1 MEQRKVMVG
10 EAMITDSDGQAVARE
25 ATFHPTRVR
34 SGILAFFWAVTCVMV
49 LFAPNVISAQEE
61 TVSKPPPPKK
71 VQRPASYNQ
80 DPRGEAEVT
89 LCSQNLQNLGTY
101 AQSKARLFNITTE
114 EYELK
119 REALVRRFKRARCDV
134 IAVQELLGRSV
145 EEATETLQQLAKLLR
160 ARTNRVFEVVAAES
174 SDPLS
179 RVGFI
184 YALDRVD
191 LQNKLSYSRLELPKV
206 SQNERPR
213 QFIRPPMEAQ
223 FAVKPRGDAAPKVLT
238 VVNFHFKSKAGKER
252 DPVDL
257 EWETYRMQMAEAL
270 RTVAENRHAASFSSG
285 ESLLAVV
292 GDRNSNFD
300 AASARIL
307 EGALVLQQ
315 FRGEPQCRLTQRG
328 FPICRTG
335 SFRPARLF
343 SVITR
348 DPVLQ
353 SQQGTFK
360 FKGTFSFLDD
370 ILMPQES
377 LRAAF
382 ESFDRDSKYAAGII
396 RDYGEASD
404 HAMVYVTLNW

>member
-1 MEQRKVMVG
+1 MSLS
-10 EAMITDSDGQAVARE
+10 AA
-25 ATFHPTRVR
+25 VR
-34 SGILAFFWAVTCVMV
+34 SVRGSSVGISEIAWYLVQLSLVCCGLIILCPAIGS
-49 LFAPNVISAQEE
+49 PQEE
-61 TVSKPPPPKK
+61 TPKK
-71 VQRPASYNQ
+71 SVATRQAKKKASVYNP
-80 DPRGEAEVT
+80 DPRGQSEVT
-89 LCSQNLQNLGTY
+89 LCSQNLENLGTY
-101 AQSKARLFNITTE
+101 PQSKARLFNLSPE
-114 EYELK
+114 EYESK
-119 REALVRRFKRARCDV
+119 REALVRRFKEARCDV

-145 EEATETLQQLAKLLR
+145 DEATKTLGQLAKLLGE
-160 ARTNRVFEVVAAES
+160 RTNRSFEVLAAET

-184 YALDRVD
+184 YAIDRVEV
-191 LQNKLSYSRLELPKV
+191 QNKFSYERLELPKL
-206 SQNERPR
+206 SPTERPR
-213 QFIRPPMEAQ
+213 QFVRPPMEIQ
-223 FAVKPRGDAAPKVLT
+223 LLVKPREEASAKLLT

-270 RTVAENRHAASFSSG
+270 RRVAENRHASDFASG

-315 FRGEPQCRLTQRG
+315 FEGDPMCRLTKRG
-328 FPICRTG
+328 FPICKLG

-343 SVITR
+343 SVITG
-348 DPVLQ
+348 DPTLKG
-353 SQQGTFK
+353 QQGTFQ

-377 LRAAF
+377 LRTAF
-382 ESFDRDSKYAAGII
+382 ESFDKDTKYAAGIV
-396 RDYGEASD
+396 RAYPAASD
-404 HAMVYVTLNW
+404 HAMVYVRLNW

>member
-1 MEQRKVMVG
+1 
-10 EAMITDSDGQAVARE
+10 
-25 ATFHPTRVR
+25 
-34 SGILAFFWAVTCVMV
+34 
-49 LFAPNVISAQEE
+49 
-61 TVSKPPPPKK
+61 
-71 VQRPASYNQ
+71 
-80 DPRGEAEVT
+80 
-89 LCSQNLQNLGTY
+89 
-101 AQSKARLFNITTE
+101 
-114 EYELK
+114 
-119 REALVRRFKRARCDV
+119 
-134 IAVQELLGRSV
+134 
-145 EEATETLQQLAKLLR
+145 
-160 ARTNRVFEVVAAES
+160 
-174 SDPLS
+174 
-179 RVGFI
+179 
-184 YALDRVD
+184 
-191 LQNKLSYSRLELPKV
+191 
-206 SQNERPR
+206 
-213 QFIRPPMEAQ
+213 MEAQ